1 MPRALSI
8 AAKSYPH
15 TEFLADPG
23 LTIEGH
29 PIELAAENPIY
40 KAFAP
45 MVRELRYD
53 VSELAIATYLQ
64 AREAGAALSLLP
76 IVLSGDFHHHS
87 LMAPLRSAT
96 SEGSAVSIDRSLRS
110 FTRWP
115 GSAEIGPR
123 DLIGKRV
130 GVRAYSQ
137 TTGLW
142 VRGILDEEFDVDAK
156 DVTWVTVEDPHVSA
170 YVEPPNVE
178 RTTGKLLELLERGD
192 VAAAVLGPPALDGAQ
207 GPLVP
212 IIPNWRE
219 AEEAWGERH
228 GTVPINHM
236 LTVRRDVLEAE
247 PRAIASLYREIGGRI
262 EDRKKSE
269 AQPGPRVRA
278 LRFGMTDQL
287 VAGLQVAID
296 YALQQNVIRTPVTVD
311 ELLGDFTRHLGEHV

>member
-1 MPRALSI
+1 MPRTLSI

-15 TEFLADPG
+15 TEFLAEPG

-29 PIELAAENPIY
+29 PFEYAAVNPIY

-45 MVRELRYD
+45 MVRELAYD
-53 VSELAIATYLQ
+53 VSEMAIATYLQ
-64 AREAGAALSLLP
+64 AREAGVALSLLP

-87 LMAPLRSAT
+87 L
-96 SEGSAVSIDRSLRS
+96 
-110 FTRWP
+110 TRWP

-123 DLIGKRV
+123 DLVGKRV

-142 VRGILDEEFDVDAK
+142 VRGILHEEFDVDAK
-156 DVTWVTVEDPHVSA
+156 DVTWVTVEEPHVGA

-178 RTTGKLLELLERGD
+178 RTTGKVLEVLERGD
-192 VAAAVLGPPALDGAQ
+192 VVAAVLGPPALDGAQ

-212 IIPNWRE
+212 IISNWRE

-247 PRAIASLYREIGGRI
+247 PRAIAALYRELGDRI
-262 EDRKKSE
+262 EDRKASE

-278 LRFGMTDQL
+278 LRFGVTGEL
-287 VAGLQVAID
+287 VAGLQVAIY